1 MHWLGPL
8 FLFLSN
14 LIHAVGPL
22 VSGYVPDLF
31 HLKFCTGIP
40 RCRGYDLLRTS
51 YKGLNLQEISSILVM
66 KKKAM
71 KLKHSPLRIVTAVV
85 KK

>member
-1 MHWLGPL
+1 MLLARW
-8 FLFLSN
+8 FRVN
-14 LIHAVGPL
+14 LPF
-22 VSGYVPDLF
+22 YCVPDLF